1 MKPLNVTAVLP
12 LAFALCAALARGQD
26 TDVETYARLLVA
38 HPAEGSGDGD
48 AVVST
53 WLDLLE
59 REPGH
64 LLAEAACTLLEE
76 RLPEL
81 AAPRAAAERLLRLEA
96 QGFSPL
102 GRHALVLA
110 QARARLEF
118 APLSELPADLYPDY
132 LARFLVLG
140 PLPPLADPAAGLAA
154 PELFADPGLE
164 REHETLLGKA
174 RWRPALRPGTALF
187 LSPGDAFFPRGGY
200 VMTAACFDLEKGG
213 PGWLEI
219 DIGATGQPR
228 AEDTYDP
235 SYAWSVNGSPPVFVD
250 LFRADVP
257 RLLCFNVSLRS
268 GRNQLVL
275 RSSLDA
281 PVSFAIRV
289 LGLDGLP
296 CPGLTQADGVRP
308 LGGEDD
314 ADHPAQG
321 VGRGQF
327 GAEEF
332 LEWMP
337 VRGPCAEAL
346 LGVLRFADRREP
358 EGMASLRAA
367 VERAPADLAL
377 KALLAR
383 HVDGAGY
390 LPATWRENRA
400 RQLAEE
406 VLAADAGRL
415 DMGLHLAAVF
425 AEEDREEEAI
435 ALLQRL
441 SNELPRQA
449 RSLLHLASVYH
460 ELDMTA
466 QAEAA
471 LFAAEERA
479 PDSPAVLAAL
489 VQHYADVGQETR
501 SLELRRRLVH
511 AAGAAPDRLKELAA
525 ACARKGLVAEAEKL
539 YREAAAR
546 STQPEDAR
554 DLAAFLLGQE
564 RCDEADA
571 WAARAASLY
580 PCWEGP
586 VLMRADAALRGGDA
600 AREVEFLRAA
610 LALAPGQR
618 AARERV
624 AARGD
629 EDPARALAERFR
641 ADRDEALRTCADA
654 AYTDSVVQVLRS
666 AVIHVFPDGA
676 LEALQHDVHQARD
689 LEGCERLGTRK
700 LGGDVIK
707 IVTIK
712 ARDQS
717 ELEPVRVSGEYVM
730 PALEPGDYVETVS
743 RVLFDRPRDG
753 VLRINALSLATT
765 EQPVH
770 RARFVLSLPKVLP
783 LRLVLRNFAG
793 RHETQ
798 DAGDALVHVLQL
810 DGQKRVLP
818 EPATPPWT
826 WFLPWFRIGVERVL
840 DASLKQ
846 LALETLLPARVTP
859 EIEAA
864 AAAALAGAE
873 GDEARARALHTLV
886 NATLDQRRPD
896 WSASATHALLA
907 REGNPNTLYAALLA
921 AAGIEH
927 DLVWSRDF
935 MPGGDP
941 EPEPPFL
948 DADYWQR
955 KLYVRVR
962 PADGPVAWCDLTER
976 TMPYGVVF
984 GDAPA
989 APAFAVRS
997 GGRSGERVTLP
1008 DLPLADLPGFHLQMT
1023 LRPDLQGGAGV
1034 DGSVRF
1040 PDGLSYFLK
1049 RQIREIPATQRKF
1062 LAVSL
1067 SSQILPGID
1076 VKEFAIAGLE
1086 DDAPLSGTVAGT
1098 LPSFL
1103 DDDGKQLTCRLP
1115 IKALEL
1121 SARFGGEGERRLPFF
1136 LPAALVQSTEA
1147 RIELPEGLELVEPPP
1162 ELRRSFRGGSYLLS
1176 VAPAGERAWLVR
1188 HEVALPPL
1196 SLTAEEF
1203 PEFRALCAEVDEAE
1217 RAFLRFRRT

>member
-1 MKPLNVTAVLP
+1 MKPLNVTAVLVC
-12 LAFALCAALARGQD
+12 AYALCAALARGQD
-26 TDVETYARLLVA
+26 TDVEAYARLLVD
-38 HPAEGSGDGD
+38 HPAEASGDDD
-48 AVVST
+48 AVASS
-53 WLDLLE
+53 WIDLLE

-64 LLAEAACTLLEE
+64 PLADAALALLEE
-76 RLPEL
+76 RFSSL
-81 AAPRAAAERLLRLEA
+81 AAPRAAAERLLRLDA
-96 QGFSPL
+96 RGFAPP
-102 GRHALVLA
+102 GRRALALA
-110 QARARLEF
+110 QARARAEF
-118 APLSELPADLYPDY
+118 ALLQELPAEFYPDL
-132 LARFLVLG
+132 LARFFVLG
-140 PLPPLADPAAGLAA
+140 PLPPLADPAGALAA
-154 PELFADPGLE
+154 PELFFDPGLE
-164 REHETLLGKA
+164 REHETLLGPA
-174 RWRPALRPGTALF
+174 RWRPAPRPGTARF
-187 LSPGDAFFPRGGY
+187 IAPAITFYPRGGY
-200 VMTAACFDLEKGG
+200 VMTAACFDLAEGG

-219 DIGATGQPR
+219 DAGESGRLQP
-228 AEDTYDP
+228 ENTYDP
-235 SYAWSVNGSPPVFVD
+235 SYAWSLNGSQPSLVD

-257 RLLCFNVSLRS
+257 RVFRAFVPLRT

-281 PVSFAIRV
+281 PVEFAIRV
-289 LGLDGLP
+289 LGRDGLP
-296 CPGLTQADGVRP
+296 CPGLTQTDDVRP
-308 LGGEDD
+308 LGEAQD
-314 ADHPAQG
+314 AARVAEAAGPG
-321 VGRGQF
+321 LI

-332 LEWMP
+332 LAGMP
-337 VRGPCAEAL
+337 ERGPCAEAL
-346 LGVLRFADRREP
+346 LGVLRFADRRQP
-358 EGMASLRAA
+358 EGMAHLRAA
-367 VERAPADLAL
+367 LERAPEDLGL

-406 VLAADAGRL
+406 VLAAGALRL

-441 SNELPRQA
+441 SDELPRQTK
-449 RSLLHLASVYH
+449 SLLLLANVYR

-471 LFAAEERA
+471 LFLAEERA

-501 SLELRRRLVH
+501 SLELRRGLVR
-511 AAGAAPDRLKELAA
+511 AAGATPDRLEELAA
-525 ACARKGLVAEAEKL
+525 VCAQKGLVAEAEDL

-546 STQPEDAR
+546 SSQPDDAR

-571 WAARAASLY
+571 CAARAAELS
-580 PCWEGP
+580 
-586 VLMRADAALRGGDA
+586 
-600 AREVEFLRAA
+600 
-610 LALAPGQR
+610 
-618 AARERV
+618 ERW
-624 AARGD
+624 
-629 EDPARALAERFR
+629 R
-641 ADRDEALRTCADA
+641 ADRDEALRTCADG
-654 AYTDSVVQVLRS
+654 AYGDSVVHVLRI
-666 AVIHVFPDGA
+666 AVIHVFPDGS
-676 LEALQHDVHQARD
+676 LEALQHDVFQARD

-700 LGGDVIK
+700 LSGDVLK

-712 ARDQS
+712 ARDNS
-717 ELEPVRVSGEYVM
+717 EYEPVRVDGEYVM

-770 RARFVLSLPKVLP
+770 RCRFVLSLPKALP

-793 RHETQ
+793 RHETS
-798 DAGDALVHVLQL
+798 DSGDALVHVLEVEN
-810 DGQKRVLP
+810 QKRVLP
-818 EPATPPWT
+818 EPGTPPWT
-826 WFLPWFRIGVERVL
+826 WFLPWFRIGVDRAL
-840 DASLKQ
+840 DASLAQ

-859 EIEAA
+859 EIEEA
-864 AAAALAGAE
+864 AAAALAGVAGE
-873 GDEARARALHTLV
+873 EARARALHALV
-886 NATLDQRRPD
+886 NDTLDQRWPD

-927 DLVWSRDF
+927 DLIWSRDF

-941 EPEPPFL
+941 EPDPPFL
-948 DADYWQR
+948 DADHWKR

-962 PADGPVAWCDLTER
+962 PADGPVAWCDLSER
-976 TMPYGVVF
+976 TMPYGVLF

-997 GGRSGERVTLP
+997 GERLQLP
-1008 DLPLADLPGFHLQMT
+1008 DLPLQDLPGFHLHMT
-1023 LRPDLQGGAGV
+1023 LRPDAEGGAGV
-1034 DGSVRF
+1034 DGGVRF

-1086 DDAPLSGTVAGT
+1086 DDAPLSGTVAGAV
-1098 LPSFL
+1098 PAFL
-1103 DDDGKQLTCRLP
+1103 DDDGQRLSCRLP

-1136 LPAALVQSTEA
+1136 LSGPLVQSTEA
-1147 RIELPEGLELVEPPP
+1147 RIELPEGLELVDPPA

-1176 VAPAGERAWLVR
+1176 VTPAGERAWLVR
-1188 HEVALPPL
+1188 HEIALPPL
-1196 SLTAEEF
+1196 SITAQEF

-1217 RAFLRFRRT
+1217 RALLRFRRA